1 MVVMDGLLAVF
12 LNLVSIILWR
22 IFTSLFTMA
31 VDLSC
36 CFVAMCL
43 FCFYG
48 DAGLIEWV
56 WK

>member
-31 VDLSC
+31 VGLSC